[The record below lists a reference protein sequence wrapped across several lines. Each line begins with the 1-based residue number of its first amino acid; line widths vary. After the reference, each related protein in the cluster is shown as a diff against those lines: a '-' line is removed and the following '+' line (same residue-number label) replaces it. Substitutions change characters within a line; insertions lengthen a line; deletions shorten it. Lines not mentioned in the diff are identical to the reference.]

1 MTRNKEDKI
10 KKSRSNLSSK
20 LEESH
25 CSDTANCSEEIKEP
39 LNSLYSL
46 NNMSSNLDDYYS
58 SDCSD
63 PFDWMEKQAR
73 LAQEKHN
80 QINSTEQSQHSSE
93 THIKAINDLFVP
105 KKAKEHKTVYVRM
118 DKMMYERIS
127 HIAITNNISRSCVI
141 FRLLE
146 FSLQTLDKEHNN
158 K

>member
-1 MTRNKEDKI
+1 MNRNKVDKI
-10 KKSRSNLSSK
+10 KKSCSNLSSK

-25 CSDTANCSEEIKEP
+25 CSDTANCSEEIEEP
-39 LNSLYSL
+39 LNSLYSV

-58 SDCSD
+58 SGCSD
-63 PFDWMEKQAR
+63 LFEWMEEWSR
-73 LAQEKHN
+73 LAQEKLN

>member
-25 CSDTANCSEEIKEP
+25 CSDTANCSEEIEDP
-39 LNSLYSL
+39 LESLYSV
-46 NNMSSNLDDYYS
+46 NNMSSDSDDYLS
-58 SDCSD
+58 SGCSD
-63 PFDWMEKQAR
+63 YFGWIEQQAR

-93 THIKAINDLFVP
+93 THIKALNDLFVP

-146 FSLQTLDKEHNN
+146 FSLQSLDKEHNN